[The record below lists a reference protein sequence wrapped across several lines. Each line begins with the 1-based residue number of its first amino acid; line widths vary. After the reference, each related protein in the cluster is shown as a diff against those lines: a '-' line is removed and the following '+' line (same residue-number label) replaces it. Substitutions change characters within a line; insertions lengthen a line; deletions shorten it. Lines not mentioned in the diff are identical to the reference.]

1 MLQHRR
7 NGQGRRH
14 GNEKRIYL
22 AIDAFRA
29 RHDFDEP
36 YANPLPKI
44 YKERKDDSEKA
55 RFAIPKKHSFHK
67 DGEKGGNAGANG
79 ANA

>member
-1 MLQHRR
+1 MKKYKSYTFFSFAAQIIQNNILDSIKTDSHIV
-7 NGQGRRH
+7 
-14 GNEKRIYL
+14 RIP
-22 AIDAFRA
+22 ISQQ
-29 RHDFDEP
+29 
-36 YANPLPKI
+36 N
-44 YKERKDDSEKA
+44 KERKDDSEKA